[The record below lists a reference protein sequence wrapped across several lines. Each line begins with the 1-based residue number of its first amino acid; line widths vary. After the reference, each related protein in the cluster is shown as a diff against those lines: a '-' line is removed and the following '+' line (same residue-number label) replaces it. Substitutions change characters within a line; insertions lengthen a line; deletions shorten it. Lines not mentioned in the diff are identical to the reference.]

1 MAKNMS
7 RFTDDDRLDAK
18 HLLQT
23 LTAVKKGD
31 FSVRFPAG
39 GAGIDGKIADTLN
52 DIIEMMSE
60 NTKEIERVS
69 RVVGR
74 EGKLSQRIAPASSRG
89 SWKSRVDA
97 LNELIE
103 NLVRPTAEMARVI
116 GAVAKG
122 DLTQTVALEAE
133 GQPLRG
139 EFLSTARMVNAMV
152 KQLDAFAGEV
162 TRVAREVGTEGKL
175 GGQAVVPGVAGTW
188 KDLTDNVNMMAGNLT
203 AQVRNIADVTI
214 AVASGDL
221 SKKITVDVRGE
232 ILQLKEAINT
242 MVDQLRSFA
251 AEVTRVAR
259 EVGTDGKLGGQ
270 AVVPGVAGTWKDLTD
285 SVNAMAGNLTAQVR
299 NIADVTVAVASGDLS
314 KKIAVDAKGEIL
326 QLKDTINTM
335 VDQLRS
341 FAAEVT
347 RVARE
352 VGTDG
357 KLGGQAV
364 VPGVAGTWKDLT
376 DNVNFMAG
384 NLTAQVRSI
393 ADVTI
398 AVANGDLSKKITVD
412 VRGEILQLKEAIN
425 TMVDQLRSFAA
436 EVTRVAREV
445 GTDGKLGGQAQV
457 RDVSGVWKDLTES
470 VNIMAGNLTAQ
481 VRNIAEVTIAVA
493 NGDLSKKITVD
504 VKGEI
509 LQLKEAINTMVDQ
522 LNAFAAEVTRVARE
536 VGTDGK
542 LGGQAQVRDVSGVW
556 KDLTESVNMMAG
568 NLTAQVRNIADV
580 TIAVANGDL
589 SKKITV
595 DVRGEILQLKEAM
608 NTMVDQLNAFAA
620 EVTRVA
626 REVGTEGKL
635 GGQAQVR
642 DVSGVWKDLTES
654 VNMMAGNLTAQVR
667 NIADVTIAVANGDL
681 SKKIAVDVKGEI
693 LQLKDTINTMV
704 DQLNAFAAEVT
715 RVAREVGTEGK
726 LGGQA
731 QVRDVSGVWKDLTES
746 VNMMAGNLTA
756 QVRNIAD
763 VTIAVANGDLSK
775 KITVDVRG
783 EILQLKE
790 AINTMVDQLNAFAA
804 EVTRVARE
812 VGTDGKLGGQA
823 VVPGVA
829 GTWKDLTDNV
839 NVMAANLTAQVRGI
853 VKVVTA
859 VANGS
864 FKEKLTVEAKGEV
877 AALAETIN
885 GMTGTLA
892 IFAEQVTTVARE
904 VGVEGRLGGQA
915 NVPGA
920 AGIWKDL
927 TDNVNLLAA
936 NLTTQ
941 VRAIADVATA
951 VTKGDLTREIQ
962 VDARG
967 EVVELKDNIN
977 AMIQNLRATTDQ
989 NMEQDWLKTNLAK
1002 FTNML
1007 QGQRDLTTV
1016 GQMLLSELA
1025 PLVNAQCGAIYQMDS
1040 SNGHPH
1046 LAMLA
1051 GYARAMTQDERSRLS
1066 LGAGL
1071 VGQCAVEKRP
1081 IMISDIPRDYVRITS
1096 SLGDAPPRNLIVLP
1110 VLFEGETKAV
1120 IELATLSQFTST
1132 HLTFLSQLTENI
1144 GIVLNTIEATMRTEG
1159 LLQQSQKLASELQ
1172 AQQRELQQ
1180 TNDELGHKAQQL
1192 AEQNA
1197 EVERKNHEIEQ
1208 ARYALEEKAAE
1219 LALTSKYKSE
1229 FLANMSHELRTPLN
1243 SILILAQQLAEN
1255 SEGNLTG
1262 KQVEF
1267 SRNVH
1272 AAGADLLNLISDIL
1286 DLSKIESGTVT
1297 VEPEEVSFGSVRD
1310 AVERS
1315 FRHLAESKHLA
1326 FDIELDPELPRS
1338 MNTDVKR
1345 LQQVLKNLLSNAF
1358 KFTSHGRVIFR
1369 MNVAS
1374 SGWTTD
1380 HVALNNAAKVIAFEV
1395 RDTGIGISPDKQKII
1410 FEAFHQADAGTSRRY
1425 GGTGLGLA
1433 ISRELATL
1441 LGGEIRLNSAPGR
1454 GSVFTFY
1461 LPENYLGPHMTA
1473 PSETTSVLRP
1483 APLIVHHVSKPE
1495 QIPDD
1500 REMVS
1505 PDDPVVLIVEDD
1517 PHFAQ
1522 VLLDVVR
1529 EKGMKGV
1536 VTTQGLHVRTLAHQ
1550 FKPLAIMLD
1559 IFLPDMLGWTV
1570 LNHLKQDP
1578 QTRHIPVQIVSVE
1591 EERLQGL
1598 GHGAFSYLIKPATT
1612 DELKKAFD
1620 RVIQYAQSRQR
1631 RLLVVE
1637 DNELERQSIV
1647 ELLGHADVE
1656 IATAGTGEEALEAL
1670 RDKKFDCL
1678 ILDLRLPDI
1687 SGFDL
1692 MENIRQ
1698 NPELRE
1704 LPIVVCTGKDLTADD
1719 GRRLARMAESVVLKD
1734 VQSPERL
1741 LDQVSL
1747 FLHLVA
1753 TDLPSGKRQML
1764 DRVRQS
1770 DEALIGRKVLVV
1782 DDDVR
1787 NIFALTSLLEQHGI
1801 HVVNAEN
1808 GAEAISLLDQD
1819 SEIDAVLMDIMMPEM
1834 DGYETMRRIR
1844 LNPQHHLLPILALTA
1859 KAMKG
1864 DREKCLD
1871 AGASDYIAKPVDT
1884 DELLSLLRIWLFG
1897 KQKIPRIHEYRT
1909 DS

>member
-1 MAKNMS
+1 MAKNMA
-7 RFTDDDRLDAK
+7 RLVNDDRLDTRA
-18 HLLQT
+18 LLQV
-23 LTAVKKGD
+23 LAAVKKGD
-31 FSVRFPAG
+31 FSVRLRTG
-39 GAGIDGKIADTLN
+39 ETGIEGKIADTLN
-52 DIIEMMSE
+52 DIIEMMSDSS
-60 NTKEIERVS
+60 KEIERVS

-74 EGKLSQRIAPASSRG
+74 EGKLSQRVAPASARG
-89 SWKSRVDA
+89 SWKSRADA
-97 LNELIE
+97 VNDLIE

-122 DLTQTVALEAE
+122 NLTQTVALEAE

-139 EFLSTARMVNAMV
+139 EFLSTAKMVNGMV

-162 TRVAREVGTEGKL
+162 TRVAREVGTE
-175 GGQAVVPGVAGTW
+175 
-188 KDLTDNVNMMAGNLT
+188 
-203 AQVRNIADVTI
+203 
-214 AVASGDL
+214 
-221 SKKITVDVRGE
+221 
-232 ILQLKEAINT
+232 
-242 MVDQLRSFA
+242 
-251 AEVTRVAR
+251 
-259 EVGTDGKLGGQ
+259 GKLGGQ

-425 TMVDQLRSFAA
+425 TMVDQL
-436 EVTRVAREV
+436 
-445 GTDGKLGGQAQV
+445 
-457 RDVSGVWKDLTES
+457 
-470 VNIMAGNLTAQ
+470 
-481 VRNIAEVTIAVA
+481 
-493 NGDLSKKITVD
+493 
-504 VKGEI
+504 
-509 LQLKEAINTMVDQ
+509 
-522 LNAFAAEVTRVARE
+522 NAFAAEVTRVARE
-536 VGTDGK
+536 VGTEGK

-595 DVRGEILQLKEAM
+595 DVKGEILQLKDTI

-626 REVGTEGKL
+626 REVGTDGKL
-635 GGQAQVR
+635 GGQAV
-642 DVSGVWKDLTES
+642 VPGIAGTWKDLTDS
-654 VNMMAGNLTAQVR
+654 VNAMAGNLTAQVR

-731 QVRDVSGVWKDLTES
+731 VVPGVAGTWKDLTDN
-746 VNMMAGNLTA
+746 VNLMAGNLTA

-763 VTIAVANGDLSK
+763 VTIAVANGDLSR

-790 AINTMVDQLNAFAA
+790 AMNTMVDQLNAFAA

-812 VGTDGKLGGQA
+812 VGTEGKLGGQA

-877 AALAETIN
+877 AALADTIN
-885 GMTGTLA
+885 GMTDTLA

-977 AMIQNLRATTDQ
+977 AMIQNLRATTEQ
-989 NMEQDWLKTNLAK
+989 NTEQDWLKTNLAR

-1025 PLVNAQCGAIYQMDS
+1025 PLVNAQCGAIYQMDAG
-1040 SNGHPH
+1040 NDTPH

-1051 GYARAMTQDERSRLS
+1051 SYARAMSQEERSRLA
-1066 LGAGL
+1066 LGDGL
-1071 VGQCAVEKRP
+1071 VGQCALEKSR
-1081 IMISDIPRDYVRITS
+1081 ILLSDIPPDYVRVTS
-1096 SLGDAPPRNLIVLP
+1096 SLGEAPPRNLIVLP
-1110 VLFEGETKAV
+1110 VLFEAETKAV
-1120 IELATLSQFTST
+1120 IELASFKEFTST
-1132 HLTFLSQLTENI
+1132 HLTFLSQLTESI

-1159 LLQQSQKLASELQ
+1159 LLQQSQKLATELQ
-1172 AQQRELQQ
+1172 AQQKELQQ

-1197 EVERKNHEIEQ
+1197 EVERKNQEIEQ

-1255 SEGNLTG
+1255 ADGNLTG
-1262 KQVEF
+1262 KQVDF
-1267 SRNVH
+1267 AKNVH

-1297 VEPEEVSFGSVRD
+1297 VEPEEVSFASVRD

-1315 FRHLAESKHLA
+1315 FRHVAETKHLA
-1326 FDIELDPELPRS
+1326 FDIETDPQLPRS
-1338 MNTDVKR
+1338 MSTDVKR

-1358 KFTSHGRVIFR
+1358 KFTSHGRVTFR
-1369 MNVAS
+1369 MEIATG
-1374 SGWTTD
+1374 GWSAD
-1380 HVALNNAAKVIAFEV
+1380 HAALNNASRVIAFEV
-1395 RDTGIGISPDKQKII
+1395 KDTGIGISPEKQKII

-1441 LGGEIRLNSAPGR
+1441 LGGEIRLNSAPGQ
-1454 GSVFTFY
+1454 GSVFALF
-1461 LPENYLGPHMTA
+1461 LPESYRGPHVTLTPA
-1473 PSETTSVLRP
+1473 AGSTVRP
-1483 APLIVHHVSKPE
+1483 APLIVHQVAKPE
-1495 QIPDD
+1495 QIADD
-1500 REMVS
+1500 RELVA
-1505 PDDPVVLIVEDD
+1505 PGDPVLLIVEDD

-1522 VLLDVVR
+1522 VLLGMAR
-1529 EKGMKGV
+1529 EQGLKGV
-1536 VTTQGLHVRTLAHQ
+1536 VSAQGAHVRALAHQ
-1550 FKPLAIMLD
+1550 FKPMAIMLD

-1578 QTRHIPVQIVSVE
+1578 ATRHIPVQIISVE
-1591 EERLQGL
+1591 EERLQGI

-1612 DELKKAFD
+1612 DELKKAFN
-1620 RVIQYAQSRQR
+1620 RVMQYAQSRQR
-1631 RLLVVE
+1631 RLLIVE

-1647 ELLGHADVE
+1647 ELLKHEGVE
-1656 IATAGTGEEALEAL
+1656 IATAGTGAEALEAL
-1670 RDKKFDCL
+1670 RNSKFNCV
-1678 ILDLRLPDI
+1678 IIDLRLPDI
-1687 SGFDL
+1687 SGFEL
-1692 MENIRQ
+1692 METIRQ
-1698 NPELRE
+1698 NPDLRE
-1704 LPIVVCTGKDLTADD
+1704 LPIVVCTGKDLTENDSI
-1719 GRRLARMAESVVLKD
+1719 RLARMAESVILKD

-1741 LDQVSL
+1741 LDEVSL

-1753 TDLPSGKRQML
+1753 ADLPANKQQML
-1764 DRVRQS
+1764 ERLRQS
-1770 DEALIGRKVLVV
+1770 DEALIGKKVLVV

-1787 NIFALTSLLEQHGI
+1787 NIFALTSLLEQHGVRVI
-1801 HVVNAEN
+1801 NAEN
-1808 GAEAISLLDQD
+1808 GAEAISLLDED
-1819 SEIDAVLMDIMMPEM
+1819 PGIDAVLMDIMMPEM

-1844 LNPQHHLLPILALTA
+1844 VNSKHRPLPILALTA

-1864 DREKCLD
+1864 DREKCLE
-1871 AGASDYIAKPVDT
+1871 AGASDYIAKPVNT
-1884 DELLSLLRIWLFG
+1884 EELLSLLRIWLFG
-1897 KQKIPRIHEYRT
+1897 KQRTPRISHEYRI